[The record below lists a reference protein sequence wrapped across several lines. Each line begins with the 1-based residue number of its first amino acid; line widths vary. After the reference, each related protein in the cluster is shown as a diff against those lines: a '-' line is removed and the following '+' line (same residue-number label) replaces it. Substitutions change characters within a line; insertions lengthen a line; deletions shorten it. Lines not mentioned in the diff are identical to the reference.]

1 VVPPR
6 KIEVFEM
13 VHNLEKLVV
22 VVNGVSYDVK
32 ANVEAPVLV
41 VIEKALDES
50 GNQGQPPQNWELR
63 DAAGHVL
70 DPQKKLEDYHLP
82 DGTKLFLSL
91 KAGVGG
97 CV

>member
-1 VVPPR
+1 
-6 KIEVFEM
+6 M
-13 VHNLEKLVV
+13 ANNLEKLVV
-22 VVNGVSYDVK
+22 VVSGVSYDVK

-41 VIEKALDES
+41 VIEKALEES

-63 DAAGHVL
+63 DAAGKLL

-82 DGTKLFLSL
+82 DGAKLFLSL

-97 CV
+97 NE

>member
-1 VVPPR
+1 
-6 KIEVFEM
+6 M
-13 VHNLEKLVV
+13 SNNLEKLVI
-22 VVNGVSYDVK
+22 VVNGISYDVK

-50 GNQGQPPQNWELR
+50 GNKGQPPQNWELR
-63 DAAGHVL
+63 NAAGQLL
-70 DPQKKLEDYHLP
+70 DPHKKLEEYHLP

>member
-1 VVPPR
+1 MSR
-6 KIEVFEM
+6 
-13 VHNLEKLVV
+13 NLEKLVI
-22 VVNGVSYDVK
+22 VVNGVSYDVT

-50 GNQGQPPQNWELR
+50 GNKGQPPQNWELR
-63 DAAGHVL
+63 DATGHLL
-70 DPQKKLEDYHLP
+70 DPHKKLEDYHLP
-82 DGTKLFLSL
+82 DGAKLFLSL

>member
-1 VVPPR
+1 
-6 KIEVFEM
+6 M
-13 VHNLEKLVV
+13 SNNLEKLVIV
-22 VVNGVSYDVK
+22 INGISYDVK

-50 GNQGQPPQNWELR
+50 GNKGQPPQNWELR
-63 DAAGHVL
+63 NAAGQLL
-70 DPQKKLEDYHLP
+70 DPQKKLEEYHLP